1 MERIGTVETI
11 CRYPVKSMAGED
23 VAQAF
28 VGFAGLMGDRA
39 FAFVR
44 TPGPKGF
51 PWHTGREQED
61 LILFRPHFREGGAA
75 TLPPDIEKTFKMAP
89 GVNPIFP
96 AEGAFEIDV
105 ATPDGRTLPLRS
117 AELKAVIERRAGY
130 AVTLR
135 FSERSL
141 YDCRP
146 VSLFGNASARGLG
159 DELAMPIDRRRFRA
173 NLYADWAEDRPYRE
187 NELVGRTLQIGE
199 RLRLA
204 VLERDP
210 RCKMITID
218 PETGQTEQ
226 RILRHVT
233 KAHDGM
239 AGVYAAVLVEGVVR
253 QGDPIHS
260 V

>member
-1 MERIGTVETI
+1 
-11 CRYPVKSMAGED
+11 MAGEE
-23 VAQAF
+23 VAHAF

-44 TPGPKGF
+44 TSGPKGF

-61 LILFRPHFREGGAA
+61 LVLFRPHFREGGAA
-75 TLPPDIEKTFKMAP
+75 TLPPDIEETFKMAP

-96 AEGAFEIDV
+96 GEGAFEIDV

-117 AELKAVIERRAGY
+117 PELKAVIEQRAGY

-146 VSLFGNASARGLG
+146 VSLFGNASARRLG
-159 DELAMPIDRRRFRA
+159 DELAMSIDRRRFRA
-173 NLYADWAEDRPYRE
+173 NLDADWAEDRPYRE

-199 RLRLA
+199 RLRRA

-210 RCKMITID
+210 RCQMITID

-226 RILRHVT
+226 RVLRHVT
-233 KAHDGM
+233 RSEERRVGKECRCRGSTYH
-239 AGVYAAVLVEGVVR
+239 
-253 QGDPIHS
+253 
-260 V
+260 